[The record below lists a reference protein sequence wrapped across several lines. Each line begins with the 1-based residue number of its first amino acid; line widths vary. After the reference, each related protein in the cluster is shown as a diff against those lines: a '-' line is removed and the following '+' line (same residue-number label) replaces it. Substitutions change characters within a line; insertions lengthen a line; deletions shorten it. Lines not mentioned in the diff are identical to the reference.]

1 MTNHLTVD
9 QLGDFVDGVLAPR
22 DAADVERHLSTCV
35 SCAHDLDRLQ
45 ALLAATAALPRDVAP
60 PDPLWMSI
68 RDTLEAR
75 KVTALPVTHAPA
87 RAIWSSTTRRVVAA
101 GVVLVVT
108 GAIGVGI
115 RQRTSQAP
123 APRPVT
129 AYTTSLRTSAVL
141 ATMIDRHYMPA
152 LDQLTA
158 SLQRTRAVTPPATL
172 VAVDHGL
179 EIVDSAIA
187 ETRAALARDP
197 GNRDIADLLAANYQR
212 KVDLLKRATE
222 LTSEQ

>member
-1 MTNHLTVD
+1 MTNHVTVD

-22 DAADVERHLSTCV
+22 DAADVERHVSTCM
-35 SCAHDLDRLQ
+35 SCARELERLQ

-60 PDPLWMSI
+60 PGTLWTSI
-68 RDTLEAR
+68 RDTLEVR

-87 RAIWSSTTRRVVAA
+87 RTIWSSTTRRVVAA
-101 GVVLVVT
+101 AVVLVAT
-108 GAIGVGI
+108 SAIGIGI
-115 RQRTSQAP
+115 RQRTQAP
-123 APRPVT
+123 AQRPIT
-129 AYTTSLRTSAVL
+129 AYTTSSRTSAVL
-141 ATMIDRHYMPA
+141 ATMIDRHYTPA

-158 SLQRTRAVTPPATL
+158 SLQRTRAVTAPATL

>member
-1 MTNHLTVD
+1 MTNHVTID

-22 DAADVERHLSTCV
+22 DAADVERHVSTCV
-35 SCAHDLDRLQ
+35 SCAGELEQLH
-45 ALLAATAALPRDVAP
+45 ALLVATAALPRDVAP
-60 PDPLWMSI
+60 PDTLWTSI
-68 RDTLEAR
+68 RDTLDVR
-75 KVTALPVTHAPA
+75 KVTALPVAHATT
-87 RAIWSSTTRRVVAA
+87 RTIWSSSTRRAVAA
-101 GVVLVVT
+101 GVMLVVT

-123 APRPVT
+123 AARPIT

-158 SLQRTRAVTPPATL
+158 SLQRTRAVTPPATF

-197 GNRDIADLLAANYQR
+197 GNRDIADLLSANYQR